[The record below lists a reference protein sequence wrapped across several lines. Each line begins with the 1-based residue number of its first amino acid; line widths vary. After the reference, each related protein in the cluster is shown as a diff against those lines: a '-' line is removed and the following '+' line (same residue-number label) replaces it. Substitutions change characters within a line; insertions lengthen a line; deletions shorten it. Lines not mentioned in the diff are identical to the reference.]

1 MPKEMETTE
10 LPLTNDEVR
19 EFAFSLPGLK
29 SILGEVKTARDLRVR
44 EIGDGNINFVYV
56 VEGPRKS
63 VVIKQGLSYIRIIGP
78 SWKLTKV
85 SGEILGFFL
94 INWGVGSSPD

>member
-1 MPKEMETTE
+1 MPKEIETTE
-10 LPLTNDEVR
+10 LPLTHDEVR

-29 SILGEVKTARDLRVR
+29 AILGEVETARDLRVR

-56 VEGPRKS
+56 VEGPRKG

-78 SWKLTKV
+78 SWKLTQV
-85 SGEILGFFL
+85 SDEILGFTL
-94 INWGVGSSPD
+94 MD